1 MKKNLSHI
9 IYSRLLEIEL
19 KPDVYFAATLDKS
32 NLFFSFEKREFQ
44 KAVLYSRHKIPL
56 SFGGLTL

>member
-32 NLFFSFEKREFQ
+32 NLFFSGFNVNVNFKR
-44 KAVLYSRHKIPL
+44 LYFIADIKYPYRL
-56 SFGGLTL
+56 GV

>member
-1 MKKNLSHI
+1 MEKNLSHI

-32 NLFFSFEKREFQ
+32 NLFFFSGFNV

>member
-1 MKKNLSHI
+1 MYKSMKKNLSHI

-32 NLFFSFEKREFQ
+32 NLFFSGFN
-44 KAVLYSRHKIPL
+44 VNVI
-56 SFGGLTL
+56 